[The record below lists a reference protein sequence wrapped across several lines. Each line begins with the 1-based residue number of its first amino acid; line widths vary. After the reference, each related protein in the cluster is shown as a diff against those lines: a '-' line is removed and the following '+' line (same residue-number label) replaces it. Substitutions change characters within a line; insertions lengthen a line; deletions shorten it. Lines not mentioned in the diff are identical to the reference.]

1 MNKINIIPELLL
13 IAILV
18 ITGQSCDNRED
29 FFDKIGQAP
38 VIIFED
44 FDDDLILVDTI
55 KMGLEK
61 KYSYKVLKDEKPD
74 SVLLDYNYA
83 GKGVGITIDKSFFT
97 LTGNAKGKNE
107 IEFFAKDSYGQVG
120 RKTLQVEVIG
130 NWLPVA
136 DIDVKY
142 IGKLSPNEIEVDAT
156 ASIDMDSRFGGEIVM
171 YEYTLNNYSFES
183 PLSKIRY
190 IFGSG
195 GTKTIRIR
203 VKDNS
208 GEWSE
213 YVTELFNLE

>member
-1 MNKINIIPELLL
+1 MNKINIIPGLLL

-29 FFDKIGQAP
+29 FFDKIDQAP
-38 VIIFED
+38 MIIFED
-44 FDDDLILVDTI
+44 FGEDLILVDTI

-61 KYSYKVLKDEKPD
+61 KYSYKILSDEKLD
-74 SVLLDYNYA
+74 SVLLDYNYS
-83 GKGVGITIDKSFFT
+83 GKGVDITIDKAFFAF
-97 LTGNAKGKNE
+97 TGNTKGKNE
-107 IEFFAKDSYGQVG
+107 IEFFAKDSYGQIA
-120 RKTLQVEVIG
+120 RKTFQLEVIG

-136 DIDVKY
+136 DMDIKH
-142 IGKLSPNEIEVDAT
+142 IGKVSPNEIEVDAT
-156 ASIDMDSRFGGEIVM
+156 ASIDQDSRFGGEIVM

-195 GTKTIRIR
+195 GKKTIRIR